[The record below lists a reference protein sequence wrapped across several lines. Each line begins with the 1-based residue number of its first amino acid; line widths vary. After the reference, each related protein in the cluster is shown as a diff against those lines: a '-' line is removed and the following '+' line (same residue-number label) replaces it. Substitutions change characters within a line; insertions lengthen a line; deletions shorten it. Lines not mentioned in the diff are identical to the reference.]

1 MEKKRYNA
9 GQVIFNVGDAADG
22 LYLIASGSVGV
33 YFPGNLSS
41 NKPDITL
48 KETEI
53 IGEMGVIDSE
63 LRTAT
68 ARAYSEVDVI
78 HVTKEDFEKKLAET
92 DIIIRGV
99 VAVLSDRL
107 RQLQK
112 RRVGQELVSVFISF
126 LIYQKQTQSLFYF

>member
-1 MEKKRYNA
+1 MENISFILNKLEDAIIVLDSDQKIVFQNSHSIDLFENNYT
-9 GQVIFNVGDAADG
+9 GQNITNLIRNPIVLEALENV
-22 LYLIASGSVGV
+22 YK
-33 YFPGNLSS
+33 N
-41 NKPDITL
+41 

-53 IGEMGVIDSE
+53 IDEMGVIDSE

-112 RRVGQELVSVFISF
+112 RRVGQN
-126 LIYQKQTQSLFYF
+126 

>member
-1 MEKKRYNA
+1 MRQAMEKKRYNA

-112 RRVGQELVSVFISF
+112 RRVGQN
-126 LIYQKQTQSLFYF
+126 

>member
-9 GQVIFNVGDAADG
+9 GQVIFNVGDAAEG
-22 LYLIASGSVGV
+22 LYLIASGTVGV

-112 RRVGQELVSVFISF
+112 R
-126 LIYQKQTQSLFYF
+126 

>member
-1 MEKKRYNA
+1 
-9 GQVIFNVGDAADG
+9 
-22 LYLIASGSVGV
+22 
-33 YFPGNLSS
+33 
-41 NKPDITL
+41 
-48 KETEI
+48 
-53 IGEMGVIDSE
+53 MGVIDSE

-112 RRVGQELVSVFISF
+112 RRVGQN
-126 LIYQKQTQSLFYF
+126 

>member
-1 MEKKRYNA
+1 MALFGPEFGK
-9 GQVIFNVGDAADG
+9 QVGYVITNNRHV
-22 LYLIASGSVGV
+22 LGSVN
-33 YFPGNLSS
+33 FPGNLSS

-92 DIIIRGV
+92 DIVIRGV

-112 RRVGQELVSVFISF
+112 RRVGQN
-126 LIYQKQTQSLFYF
+126 